1 MQSAVKYMYDDANAL
16 RKDSEAAVTATGNSS
31 VLAIPYETARE
42 GHIQE
47 PALAQFAWV
56 LNTRA
61 LDTAD
66 ANETYV
72 LTLTAG
78 TDAAM
83 SNEVTIGT
91 ITVTATGVKN
101 VLIDSDNMPA
111 AATHLRV
118 TATLGGTTPSITYT
132 TWIAPIQGV

>member
-1 MQSAVKYMYDDANAL
+1 MQSKVKFMYDDANAL
-16 RKDSEAAVTATGNSS
+16 RKDSAAAITSTGNSD
-31 VLAIPYETARE
+31 VLAIPYETGRE

-56 LNTRA
+56 VKTNA

-66 ANETYV
+66 ADETYV

-83 SNEVTIGT
+83 SGETTIGT
-91 ITVTATGVKN
+91 ITATATGVQH

-118 TATLGGTTPSITYT
+118 TATLSGTSPSYDYT
-132 TWIAPIQGV
+132 SWIAPIQGV